1 MHKCLNIL
9 SQIVSIVF
17 YPMLMPLYGM
27 LLYALSTQP
36 HVSKYSTAYTAM
48 FLSGTAILTL
58 LIPVALLLILW
69 RKGYID
75 SLHIDDAKQR
85 TTPYIYTLIC
95 YGFWAYFLRVTMK
108 MPLFLLLVAIG
119 AIVALLIVTIINSW
133 WKISAHLTG
142 IGGLLGGICSYALY
156 SSSLPIGLICITL
169 MLALILMYA
178 RLYLEAH
185 TNMQVVCGFLL
196 GIVCTFIPTL
206 ITHA

>member
-1 MHKCLNIL
+1 
-9 SQIVSIVF
+9 
-17 YPMLMPLYGM
+17 MLMPLYGM

-36 HVSKYSTAYTAM
+36 HVSEYSTAYTAM

-95 YGFWAYFLRVTMK
+95 YSFWAYFLRVTMK